1 MSLLVSSV
9 SWSTGDSYSQ
19 LPDPHGVKIM
29 IPSKGQEVPINIE
42 DLSVKGA
49 STDNSTTDCKVS
61 LLLNGITPYIEASPT
76 GEGGAND
83 FSDWEAILDASHLNT
98 GENKLSAKLLCIDD
112 KNNQITKYHSIN
124 FTGTADL
131 TNSPQGENL
140 TQIDNAESTEDE
152 SALPVFE
159 TGNTLTSKER
169 ISPNAESTEDESA
182 LPVSETGN
190 TLKSEDHIDGDIS
203 YGPVII
209 PPSEGKADSLSDS
222 DSVLI
227 PNATG
232 SGLGT
237 LYNNG
242 TLMQETSNESKDVP
256 QINSLIGNGSA
267 SNNDT
272 SKSVIIPLSDNGSS
286 ESSQINSLSD
296 DAPSSNE
303 PEAEVEQSTGVEE
316 GNNIPMI
323 LPTPSP
329 RVTSLKESKADSSV
343 DSPVQE
349 LSATTDVENNVLNLG
364 SNTSSSEINLNLSEP
379 TSELTISNSSGNENV
394 TSVRAVAGIDQIINE
409 GMQVILTGDAA
420 YTNDSQLSY
429 EWRQVG
435 GDLKVFLGQQ
445 NAKEISF
452 WAPDVD
458 EDSKLTFRFIVLADG
473 TQISSDDVDVIIK
486 DTNNN
491 DNYDNEDDD

>member
-42 DLSVKGA
+42 DLGVNGA

-61 LLLNGITPYIEASPT
+61 LLLNGITPYIEAFPT

-98 GENKLSAKLLCIDD
+98 GENKLSAKLLCMDD

-131 TNSPQGENL
+131 SNSSQIAENL
-140 TQIDNAESTEDE
+140 TTTDNAESTEDE
-152 SALPVFE
+152 SALSVFE
-159 TGNTLTSKER
+159 TGNTLT
-169 ISPNAESTEDESA
+169 
-182 LPVSETGN
+182 
-190 TLKSEDHIDGDIS
+190 SEDHIDGDIS

-209 PPSEGKADSLSDS
+209 PPSEGKVDSLPES

-242 TLMQETSNESKDVP
+242 TLMQETSNESKDGP
-256 QINSLIGNGSA
+256 QTNFLIGNASA

-272 SKSVIIPLSDNGSS
+272 SQSVIIPLSENGSS
-286 ESSQINSLSD
+286 ESSQINSLINNG
-296 DAPSSNE
+296 PSLNE
-303 PEAEVEQSTGVEE
+303 PEAGFEQSTGVEE
-316 GNNIPMI
+316 GNNTPMI

-329 RVTSLKESKADSSV
+329 RVTSLKESTADSSV
-343 DSPVQE
+343 DSPAQE
-349 LSATTDVENNVLNLG
+349 LSATTDIENNVLNLG
-364 SNTSSSEINLNLSEP
+364 SNTSSNELNLNLSEP
-379 TSELTISNSSGNENV
+379 PDELTISNSSTPRNENG
-394 TSVRAVAGIDQIINE
+394 TSVRAVAGIDQIVNE

-435 GDLKVFLGQQ
+435 GDLQVFIGQQ
-445 NAKEISF
+445 VAKEISF

-473 TQISSDDVDVIIK
+473 IQISSDDVGVTIK

-491 DNYDNEDDD
+491 DNYDKEDDD